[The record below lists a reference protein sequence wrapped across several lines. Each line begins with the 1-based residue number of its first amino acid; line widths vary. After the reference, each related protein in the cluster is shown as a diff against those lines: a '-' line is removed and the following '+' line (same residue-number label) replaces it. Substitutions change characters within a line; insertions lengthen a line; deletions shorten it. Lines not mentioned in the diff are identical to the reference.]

1 MFLVDYTTYILI
13 IGLKLLYENNTL
25 IIAMLI
31 TMTENV
37 TLSYLLGL
45 VFIFKINLDSRK
57 KK

>member
-45 VFIFKINLDSRK
+45 VFKFLK
-57 KK
+57 